1 MKSEIGNLIID
12 VEIYKIIF
20 LDFLWPHGALQ
31 KSKKIFYKLIN
42 KFMKNKNK
50 IILVSNIGSAS
61 RKYFVYSVAPKSNP
75 EELFSIQFD
84 QKEFYPSVRLENAM
98 IEFFEIAKN
107 KYSLNIEDIDIVAE
121 RVVAVGEFFLENKII
136 DEKYLEE
143 LNDAK
148 QYDVLHTESLIH
160 ELKQLFQ
167 IKENCITRGV
177 KCKFKI
183 VGISDSAFHSSIP
196 KETYT
201 YAIKDFK
208 PDHNF
213 RKYGYHGISMSGVA
227 DNLGQEYKK
236 IIAIHLGGGGSVT
249 AIENGKSIFN
259 SFGMTPV
266 SGLINLTR
274 VGDVDPFVIL
284 HIYKK
289 NKKYFS
295 LLDNGDTAFNRT
307 KEEIYEKSGLFALTG
322 EKDMRD
328 ILDNLKV
335 KNVKQKE
342 KSEFALALYINKINE
357 YVGMAYAHL
366 AGADAMVLT
375 GSIFEKSEIFRKMFL
390 PKVSWLKLQ
399 KKNII
404 ILKTE
409 EEKEMA
415 RLAVE
420 GDFV

>member
-1 MKSEIGNLIID
+1 MSNIKN
-12 VEIYKIIF
+12 
-20 LDFLWPHGALQ
+20 
-31 KSKKIFYKLIN
+31 
-42 KFMKNKNK
+42 NKNK

-61 RKYFVYSVAPKSNP
+61 RKYFVYSVAPKGNP

-84 QKEFYPSVRLENAM
+84 QKEFYPSVRLEDAM

-107 KYSLNIEDIDIVAE
+107 KYSLDISDIDVVAE
-121 RVVAVGEFFLENKII
+121 RVVAVGQFFLENKII
-136 DEKYLEE
+136 DKKYLEE
-143 LNDAK
+143 LNNAK
-148 QYDVLHTESLIH
+148 KYDVLHTESLIH
-160 ELKQLFQ
+160 ELNQLFF
-167 IKENCITRGV
+167 IKENSTARGI

-183 VGISDSAFHSSIP
+183 VGISDSAFHSSIS
-196 KETYT
+196 KEVYT
-201 YAIKDFK
+201 YAIEDFNKDSE
-208 PDHNF
+208 F
-213 RKYGYHGISMSGVA
+213 RKYGYHGISMSGIA
-227 DNLGQEYKK
+227 SELGEKYKK

-249 AIENGKSIFN
+249 AIESGKSIFN

-274 VGDVDPFVIL
+274 VGDIDPFVAF

-289 NKKYFS
+289 NKKDFA
-295 LLDNGDTAFNRT
+295 LLDSGDSTFDRT

-328 ILDNLKV
+328 VLDNLKV
-335 KNVKQKE
+335 KNLKQKE

-366 AGADAMVLT
+366 GGADALVLT
-375 GSIFEKSEIFRKMFL
+375 GSILEKSEIFRKMFL
-390 PKVSWLKLQ
+390 PKVSWLNLE

-409 EEKEMA
+409 EEKEIT
-415 RLAVE
+415 RLVIE
-420 GDFV
+420 GKFV

>member
-1 MKSEIGNLIID
+1 MRSEIGNLII
-12 VEIYKIIF
+12 
-20 LDFLWPHGALQ
+20 
-31 KSKKIFYKLIN
+31 S
-42 KFMKNKNK
+42 MKNKNK

-61 RKYFVYSVAPKSNP
+61 RKYSVYSTSEKEEPK
-75 EELFSIQFD
+75 ELFCIQFD
-84 QKEFYPSVRLENAM
+84 EKEFYPSVRLEDALL
-98 IEFFEIAKN
+98 EFFEIAKN
-107 KYSLNIEDIDIVAE
+107 KYFLNIEDIDIVAE
-121 RVVAVGEFFLENKII
+121 RIVAVGEFFLENKII

-143 LNDAK
+143 LNEAK
-148 QYDVLHTESLIH
+148 KYDVLHTESLIH
-160 ELKQLFQ
+160 ELNQLFSV
-167 IKENCITRGV
+167 KENCLTKGLN
-177 KCKFKI
+177 CKFKI
-183 VGISDSAFHSSIP
+183 VGISDSAFHSTIP

-213 RKYGYHGISMSGVA
+213 RKYGYHGISMSSVA
-227 DNLGQEYKK
+227 RSFVKKYNK

-249 AIENGKSIFN
+249 AIKDGESIFN

-266 SGLINLTR
+266 SGLTNLTR

-295 LLDNGDTAFNRT
+295 LLDSEEDIFNRV

-335 KNVKQKE
+335 KNQKQKE
-342 KSEFALALYINKINE
+342 KSEFALQLYINKINE
-357 YVGMAYAHL
+357 YIGMAYAHL
-366 AGADAMVLT
+366 GGADALVLT
-375 GSIFEKSEIFRKMFL
+375 GSILEKSEIFRKMFL
-390 PKVSWLKLQ
+390 PKVSWLNLQ
-399 KKNII
+399 KSKII

-409 EEKEMA
+409 EEKEIV
-415 RLAVE
+415 RLVLE
-420 GDFV
+420 EKFI